1 MTLDLLFEPKA
12 HLLLLL
18 RAFFL
23 KGAAAAA
30 ARGDGDGDVRLRKG
44 EENQYEQRHS
54 HKQTNHRLIN

>member
-1 MTLDLLFEPKA
+1 VTLDLLFEPKT

-23 KGAAAAA
+23 KGEAAT

-44 EENQYEQRHS
+44 EENQYEQRH
-54 HKQTNHRLIN
+54 